1 MQEDAK
7 TSDDCNIIIDYLY
20 TIKEYDIKVIVID
33 KDDAKGMAFVT
44 ADLVDRTSEFW
55 INYKKLQIVM

>member
-1 MQEDAK
+1 MQEDTK

-33 KDDAKGMAFVT
+33 KNDATCMALVT
-44 ADLVDRTSEFW
+44 ADLVDRETEFW